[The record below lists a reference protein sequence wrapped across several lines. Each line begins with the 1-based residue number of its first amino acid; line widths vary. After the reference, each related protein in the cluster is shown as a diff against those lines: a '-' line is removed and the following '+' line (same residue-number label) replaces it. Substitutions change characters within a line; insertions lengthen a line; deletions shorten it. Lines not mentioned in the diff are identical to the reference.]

1 MYQGLIRVVL
11 LFIASSVWADE
22 VYRWQD
28 VSGKWH
34 FGGLQ
39 SAPAYAEPFVAMT
52 PLSVIKTDVV
62 KADKPVIYE
71 RVAVIDKRSNKLRIN
86 VTKSR
91 RKTEKIPDIDDREHH
106 RVYCDKWRERLYRS
120 RLGLRDHENQSAY
133 ERECILKVHW

>member
-11 LFIASSVWADE
+11 LLVASSVWADE

-28 VSGKWH
+28 ASGKWH

-39 SAPAYAEPFVAMT
+39 SAPAYAEPFVAMA
-52 PLSVIKTDVV
+52 PLSVIKTEVIKV
-62 KADKPVIYE
+62 DKPAIYE
-71 RVAVIDKRSNKLRIN
+71 HIAVPDKPRNGLKIKVSRSRG
-86 VTKSR
+86 R
-91 RKTEKIPDIDDREHH
+91 TEKIPDIDDREHH

-120 RLGLRDHENQSAY
+120 RLGLLDHENQSAY

>member
-11 LFIASSVWADE
+11 LFVASSVWADE

-28 VSGKWH
+28 ASGKWH

-39 SAPAYAEPFVAMT
+39 GAPAYAEPFVAMA
-52 PLSVIKTDVV
+52 PLSVIKIEVIE
-62 KADKPVIYE
+62 ADKPATYE
-71 RVAVIDKRSNKLRIN
+71 RVAVSDKRNNRFK
-86 VTKSR
+86 TKVSKSIR
-91 RKTEKIPDIDDREHH
+91 RTVKIPDIDDHEHH

>member
-11 LFIASSVWADE
+11 LFVASSAWADE

-28 VSGKWH
+28 AGGKWH

-39 SAPAYAEPFVAMT
+39 SAPAYAEPFVARA
-52 PLSVIKTDVV
+52 PLSVIKAEVIR
-62 KADKPVIYE
+62 ADKPEPYE
-71 RVAVIDKRSNKLRIN
+71 RVAVPDKHSNRLKIK
-86 VTKSR
+86 VSKSR
-91 RKTEKIPDIDDREHH
+91 RRTENIPDIDDREHH